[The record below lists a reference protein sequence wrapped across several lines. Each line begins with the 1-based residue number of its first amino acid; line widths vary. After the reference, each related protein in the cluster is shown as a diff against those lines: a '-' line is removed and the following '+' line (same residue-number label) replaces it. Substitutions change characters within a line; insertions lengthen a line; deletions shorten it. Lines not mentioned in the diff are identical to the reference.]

1 VFSAASTALIQES
14 IPQEFVCCTQHLA
27 ALYVTATIGCSWT
40 LQTVHTEPYTI
51 FVDPLNLNLKKKKN
65 MTKIKGPGTIC
76 LQMLQLTYHGDAD
89 GADCGDADGA
99 QLGNVDIATA
109 GHQVLSHKMLKGL
122 QAAIQE
128 RLSRYATGDIQTDTA
143 ALARLRAHANG

>member
-1 VFSAASTALIQES
+1 
-14 IPQEFVCCTQHLA
+14 
-27 ALYVTATIGCSWT
+27 
-40 LQTVHTEPYTI
+40 
-51 FVDPLNLNLKKKKN
+51 
-65 MTKIKGPGTIC
+65 
-76 LQMLQLTYHGDAD
+76 MLQLTYHGDAD